1 MRPGAFK
8 YINIGLG
15 LFIIFALVL
24 AARQYMLLNYR
35 HKDNVAGNEAAD
47 APLKERP
54 HKDTADVLKSV
65 AASRMFGKADF
76 SLIEHGAS
84 ADETVKG
91 DALEG
96 AITLIGTV
104 VGPRSSSFAIFED
117 NATRK
122 QEVVLLG
129 EKVLDAG
136 VLEKIEKDKVGIN
149 VNGRIVTIHMPED
162 KPPKDKAV
170 ARPQAGPE
178 ATGIA
183 GLSGGIARKGGEG
196 GFVIDQRA
204 LETVLGNMGKVLTDA
219 RLMPYSEEGKI
230 AGFKISEIKQGGIF
244 SLIGLR
250 EGDVLVKVND
260 YAIDSPE
267 KGVQLLT
274 GLKGETS
281 LTLDIIR
288 NNKAKQ
294 LHYQIQ

>member
-1 MRPGAFK
+1 MRAGAFK

-15 LFIIFALVL
+15 LCIILALGL
-24 AARQYMLLNYR
+24 AARQYMLLNHQ
-35 HKDNVAGNEAAD
+35 HKGDNAGTAAVD
-47 APLKERP
+47 ASLKERP
-54 HKDTADVLKSV
+54 HKGGTDVFKSI
-65 AASRMFGKADF
+65 AASRVFGHADF
-76 SLIEHGAS
+76 ALLEHGAS
-84 ADETVKG
+84 DETVKG
-91 DALEG
+91 A
-96 AITLIGTV
+96 AIEDELTLIGTV
-104 VGPRSSSFAIFED
+104 VGPRAASFAIFED
-117 NATRK
+117 NMTRK
-122 QEVVLLG
+122 QEVILLG
-129 EKVLDAG
+129 EKVFDAG
-136 VLEKIEKDKVGIN
+136 VLEKIEKDKAGVN
-149 VNGRIVTIHMPED
+149 VNGRVVIIHMPED
-162 KPPKDKAV
+162 RPAKKDKALKT
-170 ARPQAGPE
+170 QAGPE
-178 ATGIA
+178 AK
-183 GLSGGIARKGGEG
+183 GLPGVAGGITRKNEEG

-230 AGFKISEIKQGGIF
+230 SGFKISEIKQGGVF

>member
-1 MRPGAFK
+1 MRAGTFK

-15 LFIIFALVL
+15 LCIILALGL
-24 AARQYMLLNYR
+24 AARQYMLLNYQ
-35 HKDNVAGNEAAD
+35 HKDDIVGTAAAD
-47 APLKERP
+47 ASLKERP
-54 HKDTADVLKSV
+54 HKGGTDVFKSI
-65 AASRMFGKADF
+65 AASRVFGKADF
-76 SLIEHGAS
+76 SLIEHGAP
-84 ADETVKG
+84 DETVKG
-91 DALEG
+91 ATLEDEL
-96 AITLIGTV
+96 TLIGTV
-104 VGPRSSSFAIFED
+104 VGPRAASFAIFED
-117 NATRK
+117 NTTRK
-122 QEVVLLG
+122 QEVILLG
-129 EKVLDAG
+129 EKVFDAG
-136 VLEKIEKDKVGIN
+136 VLEKIEKDKAGVN

-162 KPPKDKAV
+162 RPPKKDKALKT
-170 ARPQAGPE
+170 QTGP
-178 ATGIA
+178 A
-183 GLSGGIARKGGEG
+183 GLVGVAGGITRKNDEG

-230 AGFKISEIKQGGIF
+230 SGFKISEIKQGGVF